1 MSTED
6 RFGILERCL
15 HQHPCAL
22 AVLKSQKYSR
32 FLISV
37 SGAMDGMQYGPGPD
51 DTCLTRVLEFLQ
63 DLMVSVKQLATER
76 LRTTKER
83 SLRGLLTPTALRTI
97 GEISRTKLIGF
108 RV

>member
-1 MSTED
+1 M
-6 RFGILERCL
+6 
-15 HQHPCAL
+15 
-22 AVLKSQKYSR
+22 YSR

-37 SGAMDGMQYGPGPD
+37 LVAMDGMHYGPGPD

-63 DLMVSVKQLATER
+63 DLMVSVKQLAAER
-76 LRTTKER
+76 LRSTKES

>member
-1 MSTED
+1 ME
-6 RFGILERCL
+6 FGTSITTPVRLCRSKV
-15 HQHPCAL
+15 P
-22 AVLKSQKYSR
+22 KYSR

-37 SGAMDGMQYGPGPD
+37 SVAMDGMQYGPGPD

-97 GEISRTKLIGF
+97 GEIPGLI
-108 RV
+108 

>member
-1 MSTED
+1 M
-6 RFGILERCL
+6 
-15 HQHPCAL
+15 
-22 AVLKSQKYSR
+22 YSR

-37 SGAMDGMQYGPGPD
+37 LVAMDGMHYGPGPD

-76 LRTTKER
+76 MQSTKES

-97 GEISRTKLIGF
+97 GEISRTKSIGF